1 MIFNLI
7 ENLIPYLGGFL
18 LAAALLKMAVKIFPE
33 YERGVLF
40 RLGRL
45 VTVKGP
51 GLVLIIPFIDKI
63 VRISLRIV
71 VDNVPPQEVVTKDNV
86 TCKVNAVLYYRVTEP
101 DKAVVNVENFQEATS
116 QFAQTTM
123 RSVVGQADLDEIL
136 SERDKLNKK
145 IQEIVDT
152 ATDPWG
158 IKVTAVEIRDV
169 TIPVEMQRAIA
180 RQAEAERDRRAVVI
194 QADGEKQ
201 AAVKIAEATQILT
214 QVDGAM
220 TLRMLRTI
228 SESANQESNT
238 ILFPLPMELKYLL
251 KDIYPHQ
258 TVKPPAPKP
267 IVKEPSAAA
276 DTETTE
282 ETHPD
287 PYKETWPE
295 GEEL

>member
-1 MIFNLI
+1 MFFNLI
-7 ENLIPYLGGFL
+7 ENLIPYLGGFI
-18 LAAALLKMAVKIFPE
+18 LAAALLRMAVRIFPE

-63 VRISLRIV
+63 TRISLRIV
-71 VDNVPPQEVVTKDNV
+71 VDNVPPQEVVTRDNV

-101 DKAVVNVENFQEATS
+101 DKAIVNVENFQEATS
-116 QFAQTTM
+116 QFAQTSM

-136 SERDKLNKK
+136 SERDKLNKR

-201 AAVKIAEATQILT
+201 AAVKIAEATEILT
-214 QVDGAM
+214 RVDGAM
-220 TLRMLRTI
+220 TLRMLRTV
-228 SESANQESNT
+228 SEAANQESNT
-238 ILFPLPMELKYLL
+238 ILFPLPIELKHLL
-251 KDIYPHQ
+251 KDIYPTQ
-258 TVKPPAPKP
+258 PPKAAP
-267 IVKEPSAAA
+267 VVNQPSDTP
-276 DTETTE
+276 DTEEKTHE
-282 ETHPD
+282 EP
-287 PYKETWPE
+287 
-295 GEEL
+295 

>member
-1 MIFNLI
+1 MLFNLI

-71 VDNVPPQEVVTKDNV
+71 VDNVPPQEVVTRDNV

-136 SERDKLNKK
+136 SERDKLNKR

-251 KDIYPHQ
+251 KDVYPVQ
-258 TVKPPAPKP
+258 TEKKPKAKTLTDDPAPGP
-267 IVKEPSAAA
+267 
-276 DTETTE
+276 DTEE
-282 ETHPD
+282 NTHTD
-287 PYKETWPE
+287 PYVQTWPE
-295 GEEL
+295 GQEL

>member
-45 VTVKGP
+45 VSVRGP

-63 VRISLRIV
+63 TRISLRIV
-71 VDNVPPQEVVTKDNV
+71 VDNVPPQEVVTRDNV

-136 SERDKLNKK
+136 SEREKLNKK
-145 IQEIVDT
+145 IQEIVDI

-169 TIPVEMQRAIA
+169 TIPVEMQHAIA
-180 RQAEAERDRRAVVI
+180 RQAQAERDRRAVVI

-214 QVDGAM
+214 KVDGAM

-238 ILFPLPMELKYLL
+238 ILFPLPMEMKHLL
-251 KDIYPHQ
+251 KDMHPVQ
-258 TVKPPAPKP
+258 PPADKP
-267 IVKEPSAAA
+267 TV
-276 DTETTE
+276 
-282 ETHPD
+282 THPTHSPDNEAELPED
-287 PYKETWPE
+287 PY
-295 GEEL
+295 